1 MYRIVWLLAALAWT
15 LVGCVTVTDDDVAD
29 DDTGDDD
36 TGDDDT
42 GDDDT
47 GDDDTGDDDTGDD
60 DTGDDDTGDDDTG
73 DDDTGDDDQD
83 DDLGYACDVGFPQLP
98 APPSVDRSFF
108 ALPTSNGFVSATY
121 AVDLTGVPAT
131 FADGSS
137 GTIDPAHRLITFTD
151 HVMAQPTPSTWTRD
165 LLFDLYLGLRVDG
178 SGTWLGD
185 VAESEAGYV
194 NGTGMVR
201 LVQQVGDVELET
213 FLFAPMHGGS
223 YDLVVV
229 GHATNTGG
237 APVSADLYSLQNLH
251 AGGEGSAD
259 GETVSEWGDGVLET
273 RYGDRLY
280 HRSIGAPTHRSAAPA
295 GNADHNPWMLLT
307 AGSDLSDQ
315 LVSGDDVAVGLQW
328 ALGGGTL
335 DPGEEDWAGFV
346 LSHNGYGEDDASL
359 AGRVDAFLSGRSA
372 EDLVTDEQDFWDAY
386 HAVETPP
393 PGLSA
398 DETAVY
404 RQSTAVLKMGQVREP
419 GPGYGQILA
428 SLPPG
433 GWNISWP
440 RDAAYAIVA
449 LARSGHH
456 DEARDALQF
465 MIDGD
470 AGHYASYWG
479 LNDYLISA
487 CRYYGDGTEESDGA
501 WCPDGADA
509 GPNVELDDFGLFL
522 WAYGAYLDESGDT
535 QFQADTLPD
544 VLAGVADVL
553 VAVIDPSNDLLL
565 PDSSIWE
572 RHWGE
577 CFPNGAKQFSYSAI
591 QAVHGLRVAHELSGD
606 AAYEQAADQ
615 IRSGLLNITDGPVF
629 EETFDGEAC
638 PVLGSAP
645 EEVCGFC
652 GPYDAS
658 VIEAVNL
665 GVYRPDSAM
674 AKGTLMALHEHL
686 GMTNGSP
693 GFLRNDDG
701 TGTTNPHPWYDDQE
715 WVVIDLRMAA
725 AMARMGDALGEPDL
739 TANAETIVDWVTLLA
754 RSNADLI
761 GELLSD
767 GTYTPEDDADH
778 THVGWDDGYE
788 YQGSVPMCGFG
799 PGAYLLAL
807 DAIH

>member
-1 MYRIVWLLAALAWT
+1 MNPRLIGLLAALGWI
-15 LVGCVTVTDDDVAD
+15 LGGCVVSVTDDDTPD
-29 DDTGDDD
+29 DDDATGDDD
-36 TGDDDT
+36 TGDDDP

-47 GDDDTGDDDTGDD
+47 GDDDT
-60 DTGDDDTGDDDTG
+60 
-73 DDDTGDDDQD
+73 D
-83 DDLGYACDVGFPQLP
+83 DDLGYACDIGFDPLP
-98 APPSVDRSFF
+98 TPPVASRSFF

-121 AVDLTGVPAT
+121 AIELYGVSAT
-131 FADGSS
+131 FADGTS
-137 GTIDPAHRLITFTD
+137 GTIDPAHRLITFTE

-165 LLFDLYLGLRVDG
+165 MLFDLYLGLRVDG
-178 SGTWLGD
+178 TGTWMSD
-185 VAESEAGYV
+185 VAESEAAYV
-194 NGTGMVR
+194 DGTGIVR

-213 FLFAPMHGGS
+213 FLFAPMHAGS
-223 YDLVVV
+223 YDLVVI

-237 APVSADLYSLQNLH
+237 SPATVDLYSLQNVH
-251 AGGEGSAD
+251 AGGEGSAS
-259 GETVSEWGDGVLET
+259 GETVQAWGDGVLET
-273 RYGDRLY
+273 RGGDRLY
-280 HRSIGAPTHRSAAPA
+280 HRSIGAPTHRSAAPGGDA
-295 GNADHNPWMLLT
+295 SHNPWMLLT

-328 ALGGGTL
+328 SLGGGTL
-335 DPGEEDWAGFV
+335 DPGEDDWAGFV
-346 LSHNGYGEDDASL
+346 LSMNVNGEDDAGL
-359 AGRVDAFLSGRSA
+359 AGRVDTFLAGRDA
-372 EDLVTDEQDFWDAY
+372 EQVLEDEQLFWDGY

-398 DETAVY
+398 DETAVF

-449 LARSGHH
+449 QAHAGHH

-470 AGHYASYWG
+470 AGDYAGYWG
-479 LNDYLISA
+479 INDYLISA

-501 WCPDGADA
+501 WCEDGSDA

-522 WAYGAYLDESGDT
+522 WAYGEYLDQSGDAA
-535 QFQADTLPD
+535 FQADTLPA
-544 VLAGVADVL
+544 VLDGVADVL
-553 VAVIDPSNDLLL
+553 VAVIDPSYDLLL

-572 RHWGE
+572 RHWDE
-577 CFPNGAKQFSYSAI
+577 CFPNGAKHFSYSSL
-591 QAVHGLRVAHELSGD
+591 QAVHGLRVAHALSGD
-606 AAYEQAADQ
+606 AAYEQAAEQ
-615 IRSGLLNITDGPVF
+615 IRSGLLNIVDGPVF

-645 EEVCGFC
+645 EEVCGYC

-665 GVYRPDSAM
+665 GVYAADSSM
-674 AKGTLMALHEHL
+674 AKGTLAGLQTHL
-686 GMTNGSP
+686 AMGNGSP

-701 TGTTNPHPWYDDQE
+701 TGTSNPHPWYDDQE

-725 AMARMGDALGEPDL
+725 AMATMGDALGDPTL
-739 TANAETIVDWVTLLA
+739 TANAETIVDWVTALA
-754 RSNADLI
+754 RANADLI

-767 GTYTPEDDADH
+767 GVYTVEDEADH
-778 THVGWDDGYE
+778 ANPGTDGGYE

-799 PGAYLLAL
+799 PGAYILAL
-807 DAIH
+807 EAIH